1 MTRALALVVCLAVAA
16 GVGASEARATNECN
30 GLMVCVPVAGP
41 WVVVPAASRRVEWQ
55 MTCPR
60 GYIVG
65 GLDAEL
71 SARAIDVSFRGKL
84 GSPVNPGITTERS
97 ALVAGHYTGRTR
109 QATTFRPHVGCVPAS
124 GGGTS
129 PPPYITALRVADP
142 LAFPPG
148 RPTVRRV
155 RAVAVGAGT
164 RRVGV
169 SCGAGERL
177 VGASH
182 AIGFRTQ
189 VAPARAIVG
198 AVRSSH
204 VVRGR
209 GVIARVVVG
218 SVARNARAIV
228 QVHAVCAGAGR

>member
-1 MTRALALVVCLAVAA
+1 VRSLLAVLACVVVAA
-16 GVGASEARATNECN
+16 SVGVERARATNECR

-41 WVVVPAASRRVEWQ
+41 WVVLPAAARRAEWQ
-55 MTCPR
+55 LTCPR

-71 SARAIDVSFRGKL
+71 GARAIDLSFRGRL

-97 ALVAGHYTGRTR
+97 AVFAAHYTGAARRT
-109 QATTFRPHVGCVPAS
+109 TTFRPHVGCVPAS
-124 GGGTS
+124 GGGGS
-129 PPPYITALRVADP
+129 PPPYISALRLA
-142 LAFPPG
+142 AFPPG

-155 RAVAVGAGT
+155 RTAAVGAGS
-164 RRVGV
+164 RQIGV
-169 SCGAGERL
+169 SCRASERL

-189 VAPARAIVG
+189 VTPAPAIVA
-198 AVRSSH
+198 AVRSSR
-204 VVRGR
+204 VISGRRVLVR
-209 GVIARVVVG
+209 VRVAP
-218 SVARNARAIV
+218 VARNARAVV

>member
-1 MTRALALVVCLAVAA
+1 MRLLALCACLSLACA
-16 GVGASEARATNECN
+16 VGAGSARATNECR

-41 WVVVPAASRRVEWQ
+41 WVVLSAAGRRADWQ

-71 SARAIDVSFRGKL
+71 SVRAIDVSFRGRL

-97 ALVAGHYTGRTR
+97 VLVAGHYTGRTR
-109 QATTFRPHVGCVPAS
+109 QATTFRPHIGCVPAS
-124 GGGTS
+124 GGGGG
-129 PPPYITALRVADP
+129 PPPYITALR
-142 LAFPPG
+142 LAPDVFPPG

-155 RAVAVGAGT
+155 RQVVVGAGT

-169 SCGAGERL
+169 SCGANERL

-182 AIGFRTQ
+182 ALAFRTQ
-189 VAPARAIVG
+189 VTPAPAVVA

-209 GVIARVVVG
+209 GVIARVDVG
-218 SVARNARAIV
+218 AVARNARAVV
-228 QVHAVCAGAGR
+228 QVHALCAGSGR